1 MKVWIGFGWLKI
13 ESIMGSYK
21 HGNEIFDSVKS
32 GEFFGEL
39 KEYFAPCF
47 LLVSFL
53 LNESV
58 N

>member
-1 MKVWIGFGWLKI
+1 
-13 ESIMGSYK
+13 MGSYK